1 MKKNQLNEKQFLA
14 EATLWFTHKYHASPK
29 ESGIRFIKIW
39 HKPFCGPTVVFALT
53 KEKGEAFIWEK
64 NAIFRSLKCL
74 WLAPISFI
82 IALFIIFSLDTTE
95 ARISITAIFCM
106 LLFCAGLFFLY
117 LAKKCKKLEKIH
129 NWDVE
134 IYFP

>member
-1 MKKNQLNEKQFLA
+1 MKKNQLNEKQLLA
-14 EATLWFTHKYHASPK
+14 NATLWFTQKYHATPK
-29 ESGIRFIKIW
+29 DCGVDFIKIW
-39 HKPFCGPTVVFALT
+39 HKPLCGPTVVFALT
-53 KEKGEAFIWEK
+53 KEKGEAFIWEQ

-74 WLAPISFI
+74 WLTPISFI

-95 ARISITAIFCM
+95 ARIGITAIFCT
-106 LLFCAGLFFLY
+106 LLFCVALFFLY

-129 NWDVE
+129 NWNVE